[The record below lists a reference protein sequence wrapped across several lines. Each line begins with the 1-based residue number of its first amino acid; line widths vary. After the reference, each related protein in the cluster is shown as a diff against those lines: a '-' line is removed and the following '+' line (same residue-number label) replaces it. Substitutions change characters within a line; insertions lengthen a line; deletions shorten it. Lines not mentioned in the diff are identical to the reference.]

1 MSRAELE
8 ARRRALLA
16 RREAQRAELAW
27 RLAQLNPRGWAR
39 AAARAAAGASP
50 GRHPLGWLMALAG
63 VLLVRKPRYALSLL
77 GRTRSTLTLLTRTKG
92 VLSLLGALRKTILRS
107 AR

>member
-1 MSRAELE
+1 MRRAELE

-16 RREAQRAELAW
+16 RRAAQRDELAW

-39 AAARAAAGASP
+39 AVAGAAAGAGP
-50 GRHPLGWLMALAG
+50 GRHPLGWLVALAG
-63 VLLVRKPRYALSLL
+63 VVLVRKPRYALSLL
-77 GRTRSTLTLLTRTKG
+77 GRTRAALTLLTRTVG
-92 VLSLLGALRKTILRS
+92 VLSLLGALRITVARS

>member
-1 MSRAELE
+1 
-8 ARRRALLA
+8 
-16 RREAQRAELAW
+16 
-27 RLAQLNPRGWAR
+27 
-39 AAARAAAGASP
+39 
-50 GRHPLGWLMALAG
+50 MALAG

-77 GRTRSTLTLLTRTKG
+77 GRTRSTLTLLTRTIG